1 LNGTL
6 GERAACGFD
15 DAEIGDCGFTNPIDF
30 SEAGGG
36 CRQDFG
42 YGTEFRDELF
52 RKSFHVSLGDRAK
65 EQELDQ
71 FVIGE
76 AIGPT
81 FSKTRAQALAM
92 AAAMVDGF
100 WPFVI
105 LRVAHAPSG

>member
-1 LNGTL
+1 
-6 GERAACGFD
+6 
-15 DAEIGDCGFTNPIDF
+15 
-30 SEAGGG
+30 
-36 CRQDFG
+36 
-42 YGTEFRDELF
+42 
-52 RKSFHVSLGDRAK
+52 LGDRAK

-76 AIGPT
+76 AIGAT
-81 FSKTRAQALAM
+81 FSKTRAQTLAM